1 MTHKTSILIVDDDN
15 DLRKLLRLAL
25 DNGKRVIHEADTA
38 LGGLQLARKLSPD
51 ILLLDIGLPGNFDGF
66 VLYQAMSREAAL
78 WHVRTVIISGHGALE
93 DLTQA
98 ERLGV
103 DAYVIKPFSPAK
115 LVEVVERLENLP
127 REMLVIDADPAAA
140 DKVGKAA
147 LRV

>member
-15 DLRKLLRLAL
+15 DLRKMMRLAL

-38 LGGLQLARKLSPD
+38 LSGLQLARQLSPD

-66 VLYQAMSREAAL
+66 VLYQAMSREPAL

-103 DAYVIKPFSPAK
+103 DAYVVKPFSPAK
-115 LVEVVERLENLP
+115 LVELVVRLENLP
-127 REMLVIDADPAAA
+127 REMLVVDADPAAA
-140 DKVGKAA
+140 DRVGKPAPRA
-147 LRV
+147 

>member
-1 MTHKTSILIVDDDN
+1 MTRKTSILIVDDDN

-38 LGGLQLARKLSPD
+38 LGGLQLARKLAPD
-51 ILLLDIGLPGNFDGF
+51 ILLLDIGLPGSFDGF
-66 VLYQAMSREAAL
+66 VLYQAMSREPAL

-115 LVEVVERLENLP
+115 LVEVVVRLENLP
-127 REMLVIDADPAAA
+127 REMLVVATDPSDEKTVGTAATG
-140 DKVGKAA
+140 V
-147 LRV
+147 

>member
-25 DNGKRVIHEADTA
+25 DNGRRVIQEADTA
-38 LGGLQLARKLSPD
+38 LGGLQLARQLSPD

-66 VLYQAMSREAAL
+66 VLYQAMSREPAL

-103 DAYVIKPFSPAK
+103 DAYVVKPFSPAK
-115 LVEVVERLENLP
+115 LVELVVRLENLP
-127 REMLVIDADPAAA
+127 REMLVVDADPAAA
-140 DKVGKAA
+140 DRVGKPAPRA
-147 LRV
+147 